1 MALSL
6 YGERSVT
13 AATPNTPVRAVFAW
27 LEKVTADRARRTALK
42 SLLELDAS
50 RLNDLGLS
58 HADIQEAMMARG
70 SRSSTM
76 VLNTARARRS
86 LR

>member
-6 YGERSVT
+6 PGERSVT
-13 AATPNTPVRAVFAW
+13 AAMPNTPLRTVFAW
-27 LEKVTADRARRTALK
+27 FAKANADRTRRTALQ
-42 SLLELDAS
+42 SLLELDAD
-50 RLNDLGLS
+50 RLDDLGLS
-58 HADIQEAMMARG
+58 HADIHEAMTARG
-70 SRSSTM
+70 GRAATM